1 MVIFIVLRD
10 HNPDLLDFNYSL
22 DTVKDLQ
29 KDLVFDKYEAAQKY
43 AKVTFDIQTMKFIVN
58 N

>member
-1 MVIFIVLRD
+1 MFGYFYLLIRD

-29 KDLVFDKYEAAQKY
+29 KELVFDKYEAAQKY
-43 AKVTFDIQTMKFIVN
+43 AKVTFDV
-58 N
+58 